1 MHPGKIFE
9 EDEVSM
15 KREYVGQCYY
25 IYAMHYI
32 FIYIY
37 YFDLINWIGI
47 LKTVLRSVFV
57 DSCVKRELIFNE
69 PTYKYIYYFFSS
81 KNIIWQ
87 HKLI

>member
-37 YFDLINWIGI
+37 YFDLIN
-47 LKTVLRSVFV
+47 
-57 DSCVKRELIFNE
+57 
-69 PTYKYIYYFFSS
+69 
-81 KNIIWQ
+81 
-87 HKLI
+87 